1 MARGSMQKLSAFIL
15 AYNEAAKIKAAV
27 ETVLRADETVVID
40 SHSTDGTAQIG
51 ARRNSLALLAGLA
64 AARRLLDA
72 ASQLHDGPPY
82 LRHRLVSEFSLAAAL
97 SQRRHALHA

>member
-1 MARGSMQKLSAFIL
+1 MQKLSAFIL

-51 ARRNSLALLAGLA
+51 ARRNSGAARGLA
-64 AARRLLDA
+64 AARRLRGA

-82 LRHRLVSEFSLAAAL
+82 LRLGLVSEFSLSAAL